1 MPSKTAPAPK
11 AAAAAGLR
19 VVSKSPRG
27 AFRRCG
33 FVFGPQAAVVPLSL
47 LTAEQIERI
56 RSEPML
62 DVTDVPD
69 VDAEPAP
76 AAEA

>member
-19 VVSKSPRG
+19 VVSKSPLG
-27 AFRRCG
+27 TFRRCG
-33 FVFGPQAAVVPLSL
+33 FVFGLQPVVLPLSQ
-47 LTAEQIERI
+47 LTAEQIDRL
-56 RSEPML
+56 RAEPML
-62 DVTDVPD
+62 DVTDVQD
-69 VDAEPAP
+69 AGAEPAP